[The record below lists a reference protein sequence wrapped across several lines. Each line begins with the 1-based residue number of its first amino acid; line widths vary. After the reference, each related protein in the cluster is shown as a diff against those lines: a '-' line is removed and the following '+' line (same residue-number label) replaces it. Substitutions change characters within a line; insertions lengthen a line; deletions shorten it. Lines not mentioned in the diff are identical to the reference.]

1 MIPICKKSLIM
12 ERKKSGK
19 NINKTKPIPSFG
31 ALMMVMRSGVKK
43 KMYSGKKKYED
54 ENGNEK

>member
-1 MIPICKKSLIM
+1 M